1 MVNRSTYG
9 GMNLDL
15 TEEETAQLLRELDNI
30 IAADKYF
37 LSPRITTLRGIRNKI
52 QPEPE
57 RKPPPPK
64 YSARRVSAR
73 EGIGTA
79 SCELLL

>member
-1 MVNRSTYG
+1 
-9 GMNLDL
+9 MNLDL

-57 RKPPPPK
+57 RKPPTPPK
-64 YSARRVSAR
+64 PYAPPRIGARGRR
-73 EGIGTA
+73 NR
-79 SCELLL
+79 